1 MQSLSTEPS
10 QPVSSEP
17 FYFTAEQVRQII
29 MAAPAGP
36 RRLLILWLWRTG
48 MRISETLAVSGKD
61 IRAEE
66 GRLQVLVSNPKGG
79 PSRWRIVPL
88 HRELAA
94 ALGAVALRPT
104 GKLFKF
110 SASTAQRAVHLAIAE
125 SGATPRGQAKRKTA
139 SAHSLRHS
147 AARHWLAQGV
157 PVNQV
162 SQWLGHRNPQV
173 TLAIYERLAADD
185 AGVMDTVE

>member
-1 MQSLSTEPS
+1 M
-10 QPVSSEP
+10 QPVSAEP

-29 MAAPAGP
+29 VAAPAGP

-48 MRISETLAVSGKD
+48 MRISETLTVRGED
-61 IRAEE
+61 IRTEE
-66 GRLQVLVSNPKGG
+66 GRLQVLMRNPKGG

-88 HRELAA
+88 HRELGA
-94 ALGAVALRPT
+94 ALGAVGLGASE
-104 GKLFKF
+104 KLFKF
-110 SASTAQRAVHLAIAE
+110 SASTAERTIHKAIAE
-125 SGATPRGQAKRKTA
+125 SGERPRGQAKRKTA

-162 SQWLGHRNPQV
+162 AQWLGHRNPQV

>member
-1 MQSLSTEPS
+1 MQTVRP
-10 QPVSSEP
+10 EP
-17 FYFTAEQVRQII
+17 FYFTAEQVRRII

-48 MRISETLAVSGKD
+48 MRIAETLAVRGED
-61 IRAEE
+61 IRTEE
-66 GRLQVLVSNPKGG
+66 GRLQVLVRHPKGG

-88 HRELAA
+88 HRELGA
-94 ALGAVALRPT
+94 ALGAVDLGASD
-104 GKLFKF
+104 KLFKF
-110 SASTAQRAVHLAIAE
+110 SASTAERIIHRAIAE
-125 SGATPRGQAKRKTA
+125 SGETPRGQAKRKTA

-185 AGVMDTVE
+185 AGVMDAVE